1 VGDAISKASLLWLY
15 SGDRSVSK
23 RITVASG
30 GDNNAR
36 YLVAEEH
43 LSGTTRILVANE
55 GAEQLATLAA
65 AAESVGA
72 EVVARAMRV
81 ADVARVA
88 AEEAV
93 DLALVGLPRGESAAH
108 ALGLIGQ
115 IVQGGLCPVVV
126 ITDIDD
132 PAFLAEAAKAGIYA
146 HTMQLDTVPLRS
158 AINIAL
164 ARFEEHAQMKSV
176 MERRLVIE
184 RAKGILMERYDLDER
199 AAFDMLRRETRGAH
213 LKLAEAADLVVRGRQ
228 MLPAEAR
235 RRRSGPR

>member
-1 VGDAISKASLLWLY
+1 M
-15 SGDRSVSK
+15 
-23 RITVASG
+23 T
-30 GDNNAR
+30 
-36 YLVAEEH
+36 EEH
-43 LSGTTRILVANE
+43 DSGVTRILVANE
-55 GAEQLATLAA
+55 GAEQLSALAA

-81 ADVARVA
+81 EDVARVA

-93 DLALVGLPRGESAAH
+93 DLALVGLPPGESGAH

-132 PAFLAEAAKAGIYA
+132 PAFLDEAAKAGIYA
-146 HTMQLDTVPLRS
+146 HTAQLDEVPLRS
-158 AINIAL
+158 AITVAL
-164 ARFEEHAQMKSV
+164 ARFEEHANMKAV

-184 RAKGILMERYDLDER
+184 RAKGVLMERYDLDEH

-213 LKLAEAADLVVRGRQ
+213 LKLAEAADLVVRGRR
-228 MLPAEAR
+228 MLPADGPR
-235 RRRSGPR
+235 RRRSGRR